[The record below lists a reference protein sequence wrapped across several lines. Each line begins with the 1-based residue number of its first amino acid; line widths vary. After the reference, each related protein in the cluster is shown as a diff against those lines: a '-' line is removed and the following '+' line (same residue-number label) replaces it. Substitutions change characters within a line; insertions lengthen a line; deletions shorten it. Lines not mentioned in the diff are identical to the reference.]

1 MEFYE
6 ECAKK
11 VTQLIHEYHNK
22 SKEVADAMQKVLADA
37 MYSETGKKI
46 LQEKLL
52 AELAE
57 VTKAADN
64 DVKSVVKEF
73 CNKYQ
78 VNYSDQGVDQ
88 VCVSNALKIIEM
100 SGASLTAD
108 LLRNALE
115 PLKKSH
121 STLKMIASLLHAKY
135 DNALAIETYPT
146 SAFDVM
152 NEYLG
157 LTNVGYEYE
166 TVFDEIKS
174 ILSVPELFHT
184 GIHSESDYTGRVINS
199 LITDDTYAVLAL
211 SDNMIKAGKLYDV
224 VRMEYPEILQ

>member
-11 VTQLIHEYHNK
+11 VAQIIHDYHNK
-22 SKEVADAMQKVLADA
+22 TKEVADAMQKVLTDA

-46 LQEKLL
+46 LQDKLL

-57 VTKAADN
+57 VTSAADN

-73 CNKYQ
+73 CKQYQ
-78 VNYSDQGVDQ
+78 VNFSDQKVDP
-88 VCVSNALKIIEM
+88 VCVSNALKIIEL
-100 SGASLTAD
+100 SGSSLTGD

-121 STLKMIASLLHAKY
+121 STLKMVASLLHAKY
-135 DNALAIETYPT
+135 DNVLAIEAYPNG
-146 SAFDVM
+146 AFEVM

-166 TVFDEIKS
+166 SVFDSVKS
-174 ILSVPELFHT
+174 VLNIPELFHT
-184 GIHSESDYTGRVINS
+184 GIHGESDNTGRVINR
-199 LITDDTYAVLAL
+199 LITDDTYAVIAL
-211 SDNMIKAGKLYDV
+211 SDNMMKAGKLYDV